1 MKRSLLLALV
11 CAAAVSPLSAQL
23 QLSPVFGSHMVLQR
37 ETEAPFFGRTAP
49 GAAVEVRPSWSAS
62 KVFRGRAGSDGRF
75 VVRVTTPEA
84 SGPHTVIVA
93 AGNAVQRFED
103 VLIGEVWVC
112 SGQSN
117 MDWSIRESANPEQ
130 EKAGA
135 DHPRIRLLQVA
146 DQASAGP
153 QEACSAEWRVCTPD
167 TAYNFSAIGYSY
179 ARALQRELGVPVG
192 VISSDWGGTPAE
204 AWTTAEAVATFE
216 EFRDEVEE
224 LQALG
229 RDASA
234 AEARYERAVAAWKA
248 DAASMDPGFPGEGHA
263 VGWAVPRLDDGAWE
277 EVVLPAKW
285 SETGL
290 GSFDGTV
297 WYRKNVE
304 VPANWAGRDLVLE
317 LGPIDDDEQTWF
329 GGTAVGATSG
339 WNVPR
344 SYRIPGRLVRVGS
357 TTVTVRAHDTNGEG
371 GFGGKP
377 EDMRLRVADM
387 DGASIGLAGGWKFHR
402 GVDQNDLPARPRAP
416 RPHSH
421 APSALYNGMIAPLVP
436 FAIRGAIWYQGE
448 SNVGRAEQYERLF
461 PAMITSW
468 RKEWAQG
475 DFPFYFVQIAPYQ
488 YKKGEGPAEIRDAQ
502 RKTLTAVP
510 NVGMA
515 VTMDIGNPR
524 DIHPKNKVA
533 VAERLARWALNQ
545 TYGKSDVVPSG
556 PLVREAKAE
565 GSKLRVTFD
574 HAAGLSTRDAAAPSH
589 FEVAGED
596 GVFHAAT
603 AVIDG
608 ETVLVGAPE
617 VAAPAWVRYGW
628 GEADEPNLQNAEGLP
643 ASSFR
648 IQKS

>member
-1 MKRSLLLALV
+1 MTRSLWLAALLA
-11 CAAAVSPLSAQL
+11 AAPASAQL

-37 ETEAPFFGRTAP
+37 ETEAPFFGRTTP
-49 GAAVEVRPSWSAS
+49 GAAIEVRPSWSGG
-62 KVFRGRAGSDGRF
+62 KVFTGRAGADGRF
-75 VVRVTTPEA
+75 SVRVATPEA
-84 SGPHTVIVA
+84 SGPHTVVIA
-93 AGNAVQRFED
+93 AGNFVQRLED

-153 QEACSAEWRVCTPD
+153 QESCRAEWQVCTPD

-204 AWTTAEAVATFE
+204 AWTTAEALAEFD
-216 EFRDEVEE
+216 EFREEVEE
-224 LQALG
+224 LQAMG
-229 RDASA
+229 RDAEA
-234 AEARYERAVAAWKA
+234 AEARYARAVDAWK
-248 DAASMDPGFPGEGHA
+248 DEVAAMDPGFAGSDHP
-263 VGWAVPRLDDGAWE
+263 VGWAVPRLDDETWE

-297 WYRKNVE
+297 WYRKDVE
-304 VPANWAGRDLVLE
+304 IPANWAGRDLILE

-329 GGTAVGATSG
+329 AGASVGATDG
-339 WNVPR
+339 WNVAR
-344 SYRIPGRLVRVGS
+344 RYRIPGRLVRPGA
-357 TTVTVRAHDTNGEG
+357 TNVTVRAHDTNGEG

-387 DGASIGLAGGWKFHR
+387 DGASIGLAGGWKFRR
-402 GVDQNDLPARPRAP
+402 GLDQKEVPARPRAP

-436 FAIRGAIWYQGE
+436 FAVRGAIWYQGE
-448 SNVGRAEQYERLF
+448 SNVGRAAQYERLF

-468 RKEWAQG
+468 RDAWGQG

-515 VTMDIGNPR
+515 VTMDVGNPR

-533 VAERLARWALNQ
+533 VAERLARWALHQ
-545 TYGKSDVVPSG
+545 TYGKADVVPSG

-574 HAAGLSTRDAAAPSH
+574 HATGLSTRDGKAPSH

-596 GVFHAAT
+596 GVFHPAT
-603 AVIDG
+603 AAVDD
-608 ETVLVGAPE
+608 EAVLVESAA

-648 IQKS
+648 VQKS